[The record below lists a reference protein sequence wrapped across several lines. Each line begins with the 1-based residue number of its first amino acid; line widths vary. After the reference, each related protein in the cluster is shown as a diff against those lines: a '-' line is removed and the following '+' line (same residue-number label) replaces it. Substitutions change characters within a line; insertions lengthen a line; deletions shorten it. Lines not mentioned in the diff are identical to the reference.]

1 MDKLISKTIE
11 FAQSKLKD
19 FDGGHNWSHTERVWK
34 LAKHIYKK
42 EKKGDLLVIE
52 LSALLHDI
60 ADSKFHDGP
69 ESLGGD
75 LAFDFMIDQGVT
87 EEQAGH
93 VKNIINHISFK
104 SRLSD
109 KKFTSVEYEIVQD
122 ADRIDAIGA
131 IGIARAFNYGG
142 FKNRALHD
150 PEIPI
155 QQYST
160 QEEYKQS
167 PAPTINHFHEK
178 LFLLKDLMNTK
189 TGKAMAE
196 ERHEYMEEF
205 VKRFLEEWEG
215 GV

>member
-1 MDKLISKTIE
+1 MDKVISNTIE
-11 FAQSKLKD
+11 FAQSKLKE
-19 FDGGHNWSHTERVWK
+19 FDGGHDWSHTERVWK
-34 LAKHIYKK
+34 LAKHIREK
-42 EKKGDLLVIE
+42 ENKGDLLVIE

-75 LAFDFMIDQGVT
+75 LAFEFMIGQGVSGENAT
-87 EEQAGH
+87 H
-93 VKNIINHISFK
+93 VKNIINHMSFK

-109 KKFTSVEYEIVQD
+109 KKFSSKEYEIVQD

-155 QQYST
+155 QTYST
-160 QEEYKQS
+160 QEEYKKS

-196 ERHEYMEEF
+196 KRHVYMEEF
-205 VKRFLEEWEG
+205 VERFLEEWEG
-215 GV
+215 KV